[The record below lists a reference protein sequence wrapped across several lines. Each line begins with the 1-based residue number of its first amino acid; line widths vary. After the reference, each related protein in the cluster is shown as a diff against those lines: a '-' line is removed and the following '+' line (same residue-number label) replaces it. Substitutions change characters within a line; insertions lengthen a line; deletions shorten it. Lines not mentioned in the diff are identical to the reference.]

1 MLFVLLL
8 SVVSAYTD
16 LEYEVSFKTFL
27 KEHNKVYEGIE
38 LVHRYNVF
46 KKSMDA
52 VLEHNSGDHSWTVGI
67 NKFSD
72 LTAEEFESTMLGY
85 IGGAKRNSS
94 VSSSEDF
101 ATIDWR
107 KKGATTPVKNQGHCG
122 SCWAFSTTGG
132 IEASEFIDTGFHK
145 IVSLSEQALV
155 DCSGSYGNQGCNGGL
170 MDNAFKFVKAN
181 GIPTEY
187 SYPYTGVNG
196 RCKKF
201 TSATKITSFTDVTNL
216 EEALQDQ
223 PLSVAVD
230 ARKWSSYTGGTFAC
244 SGRVQLDHGVLLVA
258 SYPNYWVIKNSW
270 GSSWGLN
277 GYIQLSKATGS
288 NCGVNQAASYPSGA
302 TRR

>member
-1 MLFVLLL
+1 M
-8 SVVSAYTD
+8 
-16 LEYEVSFKTFL
+16 
-27 KEHNKVYEGIE
+27 
-38 LVHRYNVF
+38 
-46 KKSMDA
+46 
-52 VLEHNSGDHSWTVGI
+52 GD
-67 NKFSD
+67 
-72 LTAEEFESTMLGY
+72 
-85 IGGAKRNSS
+85 
-94 VSSSEDF
+94 
-101 ATIDWR
+101 
-107 KKGATTPVKNQGHCG
+107 QGHCG

-258 SYPNYWVIKNSW
+258 SYPNYWVIR
-270 GSSWGLN
+270 
-277 GYIQLSKATGS
+277 IH
-288 NCGVNQAASYPSGA
+288 GVLHGDLTDIFNLAKLLVLTVVLIKRHHIHLVPQGDKFP
-302 TRR
+302 T